1 MPGNQEGPWG
11 SGSQGPWGQGNPP
24 DLEKS
29 LQQLQDKIRRM
40 LPKGGWGSGGV
51 ILLVIVAVAGLWLA
65 SGLYRV
71 LPDEQGVVLLFGQFV
86 RTEQPGLRYHLP
98 FPFEEVFKP
107 KVTRVNRIEI
117 GYVTTGTGNFS
128 AERDVSDESLM
139 LTGDENIVDIDF
151 TVFWVIRDAGKYLFK
166 IRNPQGTVKIAAE
179 SAMREVIG
187 QTDLQPALTEARE
200 QIEQST
206 SALLQQ
212 ILDEYESGIQITQ
225 VQLQKSDPPAQV
237 VDAFNEVQRAR
248 SDRERLRNEAEA
260 YVNDII
266 PRARGEAEQL
276 IQEAS
281 AYQEQVVSLA
291 QGDAD
296 RFLSVH
302 RAYQIS
308 PEVVA
313 TRLFLETMELVLRSS
328 DKIIIESAAGS
339 PQGVVP
345 YLPLGELRRAPAA
358 KSQSAGSR

>member
-11 SGSQGPWGQGNPP
+11 SGSSPWGQGQQP
-24 DLEKS
+24 DLEES
-29 LQQLQDKIRRM
+29 LRQLQDRFRKM

-51 ILLVIVAVAGLWLA
+51 ILLIIVAVALLWLA

-71 LPDEQGVVLLFGQFV
+71 LPDEQGVVLRFGQWV

-98 FPFEEVFKP
+98 FPFEQVYKP

-117 GYVTTGTGNFS
+117 GYVTTGRGDFS
-128 AERDVSDESLM
+128 AERDVPDESLM

-151 TVFWVIRDAGKYLFK
+151 TVFWVIRDAGNYLFK
-166 IRNPQGTVKIAAE
+166 IRNPHSTVKIAAE

-187 QTDLQPALTEARE
+187 QTDLQLALTEARE

-206 SALLQQ
+206 RVLLQQ

-260 YVNDII
+260 YRNDII

-276 IQEAS
+276 VQEAE
-281 AYQEQVVSLA
+281 AYREQVVNLA

-296 RFLSVH
+296 RFLSIH

-308 PEVVA
+308 PSVVA
-313 TRLFLETMELVLRSS
+313 TRLFLETMEQVLSSS
-328 DKIIIESAAGS
+328 DKIIIESEAGG

-345 YLPLGELRRAPAA
+345 YLPLSELARPAA
-358 KSQSAGSR
+358 LQTQSAAGAR